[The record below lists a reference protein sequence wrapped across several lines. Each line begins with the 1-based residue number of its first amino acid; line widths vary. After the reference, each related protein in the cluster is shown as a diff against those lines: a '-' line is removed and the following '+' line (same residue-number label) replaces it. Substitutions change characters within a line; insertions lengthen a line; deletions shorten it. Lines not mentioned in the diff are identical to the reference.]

1 MLEQD
6 LLPLVRSD
14 ARLVVYRQHPEGAGK
29 FLGSIPV
36 SLLAPEAHSIP
47 VESQRLPLRP
57 ARSFQ

>member
-6 LLPLVRSD
+6 LLPLVRVRR
-14 ARLVVYRQHPEGAGK
+14 ALVVYRQHPEGAGK
-29 FLGSIPV
+29 FLSQHPG

-47 VESQRLPLRP
+47 VESQRFTVSP